1 MFLKKKKRGNGFVG
15 EGRWEKLGGVEG
27 EETVV
32 EAYCMREKSVFDK
45 KKKSKTFK
53 ILIIYFKREF
63 EQKYPAWV
71 DIAAVD
77 DKGN

>member
-1 MFLKKKKRGNGFVG
+1 MG
-15 EGRWEKLGGVEG
+15 EGRWGNLGGVKG
-27 EETVV
+27 GETVV
-32 EAYCMREKSVFDK
+32 EAHCMREKSVLDK
-45 KKKSKTFK
+45 NKKKSKTIK

-63 EQKYPAWV
+63 ELKYPAWV

>member
-1 MFLKKKKRGNGFVG
+1 
-15 EGRWEKLGGVEG
+15 
-27 EETVV
+27 
-32 EAYCMREKSVFDK
+32 MREKSVFDK
-45 KKKSKTFK
+45 NKKKSKTIK

-71 DIAAVD
+71 DTAAVD